1 MATKVALPLPNVD
14 YTLSLGGSFASEAG
28 EDVGTS
34 YAALRYD
41 FRPASADLEQPGVL
55 VLGKDNRVSVY
66 LANSATCELDV
77 LLSGKYEPYA
87 GGGQPSNMSQGRDC
101 LDCVAIFDPVTGIF
115 RLETLLGQYNTKH
128 VRDAPPYR
136 APLEDL
142 TELSPGTSGSAG
154 PGASMSPPVVQPSR
168 RSDSHRG
175 SDDGAQPSGQL
186 QQQQQTHAGQA
197 HDRYGGGSTAAA
209 AARSSKPPRPPRAVT
224 AGRAAS
230 GAASAQ
236 GKKRQRDAG
245 AEKTGSSPG
254 APAKKTSRL
263 ARSSGPRA
271 QEQGQGQ
278 SRRGG
283 AKAAA
288 SQKQG
293 ATQAAPTSHGDL
305 AAAPVEAVAEP
316 SGGDEEDVDA
326 ALLDAFDTFDT
337 FDADLEDGI
346 AAPAVEV
353 AEDAEGDDGFGSG
366 TATASE
372 LAPAAFALP
381 APTTAPVSAAAVF
394 HDVESDVGAAA
405 ASPLV
410 AAVEHASAPT
420 PSLEVAAQE
429 EDGEEMVEEELQHHH
444 QYDDHQ
450 QHQEAEEV
458 VPSPPRAR
466 LVVEMV
472 DDDDGYGYGGEE
484 DEEDLGIEYF

>member
-14 YTLSLGGSFASEAG
+14 YTLSLGGSFVHDAG

-55 VLGKDNRVSVY
+55 VLGKDNRVSLY

-87 GGGQPSNMSQGRDC
+87 GGGQPSSMSQGRDC
-101 LDCVAIFDPVTGIF
+101 LDCVAIFDPATSAF

-136 APLEDL
+136 PPVEDL

-154 PGASMSPPVVQPSR
+154 PGASMSPPVGR

-175 SDDGAQPSGQL
+175 SDDCAQPSGQL
-186 QQQQQTHAGQA
+186 QQQQTHAGQA
-197 HDRYGGGSTAAA
+197 HDRYGSGGAAAA
-209 AARSSKPPRPPRAVT
+209 AARNSKPPRPPRVVS

-230 GAASAQ
+230 GAQGAQ

-245 AEKTGSSPG
+245 TEKTGSPAG

-271 QEQGQGQ
+271 QEQGQVQ
-278 SRRGG
+278 AKRGG
-283 AKAAA
+283 TNPEAL
-288 SQKQG
+288 QKQG
-293 ATQAAPTSHGDL
+293 TTQALPKCYGD
-305 AAAPVEAVAEP
+305 AVTASPAEAVPEP
-316 SGGDEEDVDA
+316 GDRDEEDVDA

-337 FDADLEDGI
+337 FDGGVEDGI
-346 AAPAVEV
+346 TAPA
-353 AEDAEGDDGFGSG
+353 ADGAMDDGGCKGVGNG
-366 TATASE
+366 TATAPE
-372 LAPAAFALP
+372 PAPAEFVLP
-381 APTTAPVSAAAVF
+381 APITAPVIATAIF
-394 HDVESDVGAAA
+394 HDGESDVGAEDVPPLMAA
-405 ASPLV
+405 GL
-410 AAVEHASAPT
+410 HASAPT

-429 EDGEEMVEEELQHHH
+429 EEGEEMVEEELQQHH
-444 QYDDHQ
+444 QYDGHQ
-450 QHQEAEEV
+450 NHQEPEEV
-458 VPSPPRAR
+458 VPSPPGAR
-466 LVVEMV
+466 LVVDMV
-472 DDDDGYGYGGEE
+472 DDDDGYGYGADE
-484 DEEDLGIEYF
+484 EEDLGIEYF